1 MNRLRLW
8 YRLRLLFGWPGPRWV
23 FPTVGAIMAAGS
35 VLATRGILGSDYVTW
50 SAVAGA
56 WHESLWITGSV
67 AAGVAAALGAT
78 YFPKASPVAAPIRPR
93 VDAGLFLIHG
103 SALAV
108 WLCLGHALG
117 LVPVH
122 VAAARQATAGA
133 MAGQDVVV
141 GLAGLTALALI
152 GFCLGAAVRHWV
164 AAPAVAVLAFA
175 VMSLPNEPL
184 FRPVGLLL
192 PVRQWVSSPRFELN
206 PPTAVFAVVASI
218 GICLLA
224 ASVAVWAGSRGSVRR
239 QGRPLL
245 TWLAVVGALTLTAFL
260 WRPELS
266 VVDRPVP
273 RVCQQV
279 DDTQVCLHAANQPA
293 MARTVDVVAR
303 LRAAGLSPVL
313 QQVTDIAV
321 SDRDIPRTGEAFI
334 RLDPSP
340 RDRRFLAATIP
351 EQVAFQV
358 SEAVTLGGCL
368 QPGQTADGYD
378 IATVLY
384 ARVLQLAG
392 FEELGSAFGPPL
404 PPPAARK
411 LITMN
416 AEQVAT
422 FVQTN
427 QELIRSC
434 RLSPATLG

>member
-1 MNRLRLW
+1 MN
-8 YRLRLLFGWPGPRWV
+8 RLRLLFGWPGPRWV
-23 FPTVGAIMAAGS
+23 FPAAGALMAAGS
-35 VLATRGILGSDYVTW
+35 FLVTRGILGSDYVTW
-50 SAVAGA
+50 SAVATA

-78 YFPKASPVAAPIRPR
+78 YFPRASPVAAPIRPR
-93 VDAGLFLIHG
+93 VDASLFLIHG
-103 SALAV
+103 LALAV

-133 MAGQDVVV
+133 MAFQDVVV
-141 GLAGLTALALI
+141 GLAGVTALALI

-164 AAPAVAVLAFA
+164 IAPAVAVLAFA
-175 VMSLPNEPL
+175 VMGLPSEPL
-184 FRPVGLLL
+184 FTPVGLLL

-224 ASVAVWAGSRGSVRR
+224 ASIASWAGSRGSVRR

-245 TWLAVVGALTLTAFL
+245 TWLAAVAALAVIAFV

-266 VVDRPVP
+266 VVDHPVP

-279 DDTQVCLHAANQPA
+279 DSTQVCLHAANQPA

-303 LRAAGLSPVL
+303 LRAAGLSPIL
-313 QQVTDIAV
+313 HQVTDIAV
-321 SDRDIPRTGEAFI
+321 SDHTIPRPGEALI

-340 RDRRFLAATIP
+340 RDRSFFAVTIP
-351 EQVAFQV
+351 DQVAAGI
-358 SEAVTLGGCL
+358 SEGVLLGGCL
-368 QPGQTADGYD
+368 QPGQTIDSYD

-384 ARVLQLAG
+384 NRVLQLAG
-392 FEELGSAFGPPL
+392 FEQLAGGVGPPE

-411 LITMN
+411 LTTMN
-416 AEQVAT
+416 AEQVVT

-427 QELIRSC
+427 QESIRSC
-434 RLSPATLG
+434 RLSQATIG